1 MSGRIEGR
9 VAVITGGASGIG
21 LGIARR
27 FVAEGASVV
36 VGDINEAALKAVT
49 DELEGAASARLA
61 DVTREDDLEALCAQ
75 AVTAYGRLDIGV
87 NAAGIGAFS
96 NVVDQDVETWDAVM
110 AINVRGVMLS
120 VKHEARA
127 MIAAGNGGSIIN
139 IASLNAIQPA
149 EGMGVYCASKAAVDM
164 HTKVAA
170 MELGPHGIRVNA
182 IAPGLVDTPLAALL
196 NQTPPIK
203 AAFVENAP
211 LGRTGSPDDVAGV
224 ALFLASDDASW
235 MTGDLVRLDGG
246 AHTKRYP
253 ELAKILGA
261 IDGAIDG

>member
-1 MSGRIEGR
+1 M
-9 VAVITGGASGIG
+9 
-21 LGIARR
+21 
-27 FVAEGASVV
+27 
-36 VGDINEAALKAVT
+36 
-49 DELEGAASARLA
+49 ELH
-61 DVTREDDLEALCAQ
+61 
-75 AVTAYGRLDIGV
+75 GRLDIGV

-120 VKHEARA
+120 VKHEARQ

-149 EGMGVYCASKAAVDM
+149 EGMGVYCAGKAAVDM

-170 MELGPHGIRVNA
+170 MELGPYGIRVNA

-196 NQTPPIK
+196 NQNWPIH

-235 MTGDLVRLDGG
+235 MTGDLVRVDGG

-261 IDGAIDG
+261 IDG

>member
-21 LGIARR
+21 LGIAQR
-27 FVAEGASVV
+27 FVAEGATVIL
-36 VGDINEAALKAVT
+36 GDINEEALKSAG
-49 DELEGAASARLA
+49 DALGRAASTRLA
-61 DVTREDDLEALCAQ
+61 DVTREDDVAALCAD
-75 AVTAYGRLDIGV
+75 AVELHGRLDIGV

-120 VKHEARA
+120 VKHEARQ
-127 MIAAGNGGSIIN
+127 MIAARNGGSIIN

-149 EGMGVYCASKAAVDM
+149 EGMGVYCAGKAAVDM

-170 MELGPHGIRVNA
+170 MELGPYGIRVNA

-196 NQTPPIK
+196 NQTEPIH

-235 MTGDLVRLDGG
+235 MTGDLVRVDGG

-253 ELAKILGA
+253 EMAKILGA
-261 IDGAIDG
+261 IDG

>member
-1 MSGRIEGR
+1 M
-9 VAVITGGASGIG
+9 IT
-21 LGIARR
+21 LG
-27 FVAEGASVV
+27 
-36 VGDINEAALKAVT
+36 
-49 DELEGAASARLA
+49 
-61 DVTREDDLEALCAQ
+61 
-75 AVTAYGRLDIGV
+75 
-87 NAAGIGAFS
+87 
-96 NVVDQDVETWDAVM
+96 
-110 AINVRGVMLS
+110 
-120 VKHEARA
+120 H
-127 MIAAGNGGSIIN
+127 GGSIIN

-149 EGMGVYCASKAAVDM
+149 EGMGAYCASKAAVDM

-211 LGRTGSPDDVAGV
+211 LGRTGTPDDVAGV
-224 ALFLASDDASW
+224 ALFLASEDASW

-261 IDGAIDG
+261 ADG